1 MMEMLRTDTH
11 TSSNQDRLVVT
22 AENYSQGAQTMTATP
37 AYEGLQSESDGIE
50 FLPSRPESPVSRSSL
65 IFRRKMRQAEVT
77 AEELLDN
84 LEQVKREMAEERHQ
98 N

>member
-1 MMEMLRTDTH
+1 MQMLRTDTH
-11 TSSNQDRLVVT
+11 TSSNQDRLLVT
-22 AENYSQGAQTMTATP
+22 AENYIQSAQTLTDMP
-37 AYEGLQSESDGIE
+37 AYEGSQSEGGVE

-65 IFRRKMRQAEVT
+65 IFRRKMRQVDVT

-84 LEQVKREMAEERHQ
+84 LEKVKREIAEERHR